1 MGRKYR
7 IAQEVRFQ
15 MNQEVTI
22 YSENTR
28 KIPVLQKSVR
38 RSGDIEYDN
47 SELLGYSIA
56 E

>member
-22 YSENTR
+22 YSENTS
-28 KIPVLQKSVR
+28 ITEICTEIR
-38 RSGDIEYDN
+38 RYRIW
-47 SELLGYSIA
+47 
-56 E
+56 